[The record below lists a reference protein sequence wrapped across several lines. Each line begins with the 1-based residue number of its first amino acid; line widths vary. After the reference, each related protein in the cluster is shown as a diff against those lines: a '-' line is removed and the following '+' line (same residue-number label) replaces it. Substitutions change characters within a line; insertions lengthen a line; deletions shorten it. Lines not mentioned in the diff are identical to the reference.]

1 MHVDAGGEGG
11 LQRVHT
17 TPETARR
24 NYDSMAWAYDYFA
37 SYEAPHVAAGIAALK
52 LLPGEVVLELG
63 CGTGK
68 AAEQLARAIQ
78 PGGHYFGLD
87 VSEGMLDKASKR
99 LHSAGL
105 GEASTLIAADATA
118 PLPRLYTGAPADDKD
133 ADENAGSGAAGCPLP
148 PPPPAP
154 LLADCAFLS
163 FTLELFDTP
172 MLPVVLASCRNAL
185 REGGRL
191 VLVCM
196 AKGKRT
202 DKRGFA
208 LRVYE
213 WAHESFPSTVDCR
226 PIRARPL
233 LLAAGFEVTSVE
245 ERWMY
250 GLPVEV
256 LSSTKKPTTTAE
268 GGATTRHHPLASDQ

>member
-1 MHVDAGGEGG
+1 M
-11 LQRVHT
+11 
-17 TPETARR
+17 
-24 NYDSMAWAYDYFA
+24 
-37 SYEAPHVAAGIAALK
+37 ALK
-52 LLPGEVVLELG
+52 LVPGEVVLELG

-68 AAEQLARAIQ
+68 AAEQLARAVQ

-87 VSEGMLDKASKR
+87 VSEGMLDRARKR

-118 PLPRLYTGAPADDKD
+118 PLPSLADAPADDKD
-133 ADENAGSGAAGCPLP
+133 ADENAASGAADRPQP
-148 PPPPAP
+148 PPPPP

-196 AKGKRT
+196 AKGKR
-202 DKRGFA
+202 RGFA

-226 PIRARPL
+226 PIDARPL

-256 LSSTKKPTTTAE
+256 LSATKKPTTTAE
-268 GGATTRHHPLASDQ
+268 GGATTRHHTNADH